1 MAIIEGRAYWA
12 SITVPNTKFKPVYT
26 INVLVDDKTFKEFK
40 DKKCSVKELDEGKSV
55 VFRRQVTDKNGNSRP
70 VPKLIDKDK
79 KPITERVGNGS
90 LVKVQYREYP
100 WEYAGRSGTGLDLQA
115 VQVLELVEAEQ
126 IAADGA
132 ELGLEEEETVEMEL

>member
-79 KPITERVGNGS
+79 KPMTERVGNGS

-115 VQVLELVEAEQ
+115 VQVLELIEAEQ
-126 IAADGA
+126 IAADGS
-132 ELGLEEEETVEMEL
+132 ELGLEEETVEMEL

>member
-100 WEYAGRSGTGLDLQA
+100 WEYSGRVGTGLDLQA

-126 IAADGA
+126 IAADGS
-132 ELGLEEEETVEMEL
+132 ELGLEEETVEMEL

>member
-90 LVKVQYREYP
+90 LVRVQYREYP
-100 WEYAGRSGTGLDLQA
+100 WEYSGRSGTGLDLQA

-126 IAADGA
+126 IAADGS
-132 ELGLEEEETVEMEL
+132 ELGLEEETVEMQL

>member
-70 VPKLIDKDK
+70 DPKLIDKDK
-79 KPITERVGNGS
+79 KPMTERVGNGS
-90 LVKVQYREYP
+90 LVRVQYREYP

-126 IAADGA
+126 IAADGS
-132 ELGLEEEETVEMEL
+132 ELGLEEETVEMQL

>member
-79 KPITERVGNGS
+79 KPMTERVGNGS

-100 WEYAGRSGTGLDLQA
+100 WEYSGRSGTGLDLQA

-126 IAADGA
+126 IAADGS
-132 ELGLEEEETVEMEL
+132 ELGLEEETVEMQL

>member
-79 KPITERVGNGS
+79 KPMTERVGNGS

-100 WEYAGRSGTGLDLQA
+100 WEYSGRSGTGLDLQA

-126 IAADGA
+126 IAADGS
-132 ELGLEEEETVEMEL
+132 ELRLEEETVEMEL

>member
-90 LVKVQYREYP
+90 LVRVQNREYP
-100 WEYAGRSGTGLDLQA
+100 WEYSGRSGTGLDLQA

-126 IAADGA
+126 IAADGS
-132 ELGLEEEETVEMEL
+132 ELGLEEETVEMEL

>member
-100 WEYAGRSGTGLDLQA
+100 WEYSGRSGTGLDLQA

-126 IAADGA
+126 IAADGS
-132 ELGLEEEETVEMEL
+132 ELGLEEETVEMQL

>member
-79 KPITERVGNGS
+79 KPMTERVGNGS

-100 WEYAGRSGTGLDLQA
+100 WEYSGRSGTGLDLQA

-126 IAADGA
+126 IAADGS
-132 ELGLEEEETVEMEL
+132 ELGLEEETVEMEL

>member
-79 KPITERVGNGS
+79 KPMTERGGNGS

-126 IAADGA
+126 IAADGS
-132 ELGLEEEETVEMEL
+132 ELGLEEETVEMEL